1 MRRNKKVLINKK
13 YVRSINNEDYKV
25 SEKTLDRINE
35 WINNSDNK
43 AISVL
48 GFSGVIFTIF
58 FTTNAIYPLIKLFT
72 MALENTAFLEMMYLI
87 ILVISVFCA
96 LIILLGIYHLILSI
110 FAHVNI
116 NEFDEEG
123 IITNSLIFFGSI
135 SKLDFDKFKHR
146 FNELNSNNIQEELI
160 SQIYINS
167 KIASNKFRH
176 YNKGLRNLI
185 LGSSGMLVVLFISF
199 IIVYC

>member
-1 MRRNKKVLINKK
+1 MRRNKRVLINKK
-13 YVRSINNEDYKV
+13 YVGNITNEDYEV

-48 GFSGVIFTIF
+48 GFSGVIFTVF
-58 FTTNAIYPLIKLFT
+58 FTTNAIYPLVKLFT
-72 MALENTAFLEMMYLI
+72 MALATTVFLKTMYLI
-87 ILVISVFCA
+87 ILVISMFFT

-110 FAHVNI
+110 FAHIDI

-123 IITNSLIFFGSI
+123 IITNSLMFFGSI
-135 SKLDFDKFKHR
+135 SKLDFDEFKYR
-146 FNELNSNNIQEELI
+146 CNKLNSNNIQDELI

-176 YNKGLRNLI
+176 YNKGLRNLV
-185 LGSSGMLVVLFISF
+185 LGSSGMLIVLFIAS
-199 IIVYC
+199 IIVCS